1 MIGYTMD
8 DGFAYDSKRFL
19 MWWLFASVF
28 VWPVTIIIGGFAAL
42 ALGTVLQSI
51 FFDASIYSAT
61 PELIGTLGVGCFIG
75 GVIGFSVGLM
85 QRWVLRKCL
94 YWEPY
99 RWLRLSVLGG
109 LVGGVVIALTII
121 LVGDSYYYYN
131 FSFNGEIPMIWMSL
145 IVLGISAG
153 QWLSLRHRISG
164 AWLWLL
170 ANGVGGLVWSF
181 MFMRQ
186 TGDVDWFMVWLVST
200 LALGAMTGGTLLW
213 LFQNTPHEPIL
224 EDDGIEYYEGKTP

>member
-1 MIGYTMD
+1 M
-8 DGFAYDSKRFL
+8 
-19 MWWLFASVF
+19 
-28 VWPVTIIIGGFAAL
+28 AL
-42 ALGTVLQSI
+42 ITVLQAA
-51 FFDASIYSAT
+51 FFDPYIYSEI
-61 PELIGTLGVGCFIG
+61 PELIGTLGVGGFIG
-75 GVIGFSVGLM
+75 GVTGFSVGLM

-99 RWLRLSVLGG
+99 RWLRLSTMGG
-109 LVGGVVIALTII
+109 LIVGAVIAFTTIPMS
-121 LVGDSYYYYN
+121 DYYYN
-131 FSFNGEIPMIWMSL
+131 FLFNGESPILWMPM

-153 QWLSLRHRISG
+153 QWFSMRSRVSG

-170 ANGVGGLVWSF
+170 ANGVGGLVWSL

-213 LFQNTPHEPIL
+213 LFQNTPHEPVL
-224 EDDGIEYYEGKTP
+224 EDDGIEYYEGEKPLVRDEIV